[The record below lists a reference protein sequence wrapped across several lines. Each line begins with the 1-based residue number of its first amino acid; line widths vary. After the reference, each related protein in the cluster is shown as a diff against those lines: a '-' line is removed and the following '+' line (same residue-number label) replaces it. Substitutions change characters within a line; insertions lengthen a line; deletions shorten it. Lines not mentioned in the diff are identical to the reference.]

1 MSRRSD
7 GYDICVL
14 SAGFQPSINAASSR
28 QPSGIPDPSLLEMK
42 REGPTFCESSCHTV
56 LTFSKR
62 FHRRSHFTAL
72 HVPALF
78 HASLETTWQ
87 TATCANAARQANALH
102 RLVFTHEERVLL
114 LPSSHL
120 RAAVWL
126 AIRQKY
132 ANRNANVSAT
142 NACSLP
148 LH

>member
-1 MSRRSD
+1 MGRSQGARCSREVRQTVSVS
-7 GYDICVL
+7 CQRVFL
-14 SAGFQPSINAASSR
+14 SNE
-28 QPSGIPDPSLLEMK
+28 IPNLALLEMK
-42 REGPTFCESSCHTV
+42 RESPICCEASCHTV

-102 RLVFTHEERVLL
+102 RLVFTHEERVLS

-120 RAAVWL
+120 RAVVWL

-132 ANRNANVSAT
+132 ANLNANVSAT